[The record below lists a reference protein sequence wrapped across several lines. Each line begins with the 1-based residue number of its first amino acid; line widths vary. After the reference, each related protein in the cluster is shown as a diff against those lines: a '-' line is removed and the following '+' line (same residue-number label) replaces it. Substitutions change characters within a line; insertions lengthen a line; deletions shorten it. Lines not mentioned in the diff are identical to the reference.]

1 MAANGKRFVYDA
13 WQRRDV
19 NALITA
25 LTDPESRTWA
35 ASYLGKLGDPAA
47 IPALMRL
54 LGARDFQAR
63 AAAAR
68 ALAKLGA
75 TEAVPALLDS
85 VERGPEDV
93 MRAWA
98 IDSLGKI
105 GSREAVRKLIDV
117 LGSSDERLR
126 WTAAVALGAIG
137 DKQAIPALEA
147 AATRE
152 RFFVRRRYR
161 RVIRQ
166 LANAQAS

>member
-1 MAANGKRFVYDA
+1 MAADGKRFVYDA

-19 NALITA
+19 DALIRA

-63 AAAAR
+63 AAAAI
-68 ALAKLGA
+68 ALGKLGA
-75 TEAVPALLDS
+75 TEAVPALLES
-85 VERGPEDV
+85 LERGPEDV

-98 IDSLGKI
+98 IDALGKI
-105 GSREAVRKLIDV
+105 RSREAVPALIDV

-126 WTAAVALGAIG
+126 WTAAVALRTIG
-137 DKQAIPALEA
+137 DERAIPALEA

-152 RFFVRRRYR
+152 RFFTRRRYR

-166 LANAQAS
+166 LTSA